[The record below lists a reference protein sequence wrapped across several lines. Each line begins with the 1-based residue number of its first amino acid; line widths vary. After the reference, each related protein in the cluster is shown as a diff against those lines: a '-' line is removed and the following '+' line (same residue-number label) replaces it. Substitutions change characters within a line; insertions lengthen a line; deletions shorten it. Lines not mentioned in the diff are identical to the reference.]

1 MVVDF
6 NLKKTN
12 GFFLE
17 KAGYINKI
25 IMSDS
30 GDEIVMACE
39 RGIFIATYT
48 QQNLD
53 HRLYLDKEEFY
64 LENKLVS

>member
-6 NLKKTN
+6 ELKKDN
-12 GFFLE
+12 GLFLE

-25 IMSDS
+25 IMADVPLGDG

-39 RGIFIATYT
+39 RGIYIAKYT
-48 QQNLD
+48 
-53 HRLYLDKEEFY
+53 
-64 LENKLVS
+64 

>member
-48 QQNLD
+48 
-53 HRLYLDKEEFY
+53 
-64 LENKLVS
+64 

>member
-6 NLKKTN
+6 TLRKNN

-39 RGIFIATYT
+39 RGIYIATYT
-48 QQNLD
+48 
-53 HRLYLDKEEFY
+53 
-64 LENKLVS
+64 